1 MKREAAR
8 RGWWDLP
15 VENGNLGRAE
25 DVDVDVLSLEPNRT
39 DLCGGNP
46 AHRNVL
52 DMLAHQADPS
62 PLEHGAAASH
72 LPLSL
77 LPYSTMARAALKGGG
92 RIPDGR
98 TGAEPPPT
106 RPPPPLAPLT
116 RDFYAIFSTRLRPIF
131 RACLVENYGCLLGS
145 WLSTK
150 LPTARAL
157 QTRPADS
164 TRSFFLFYSKSWTIG
179 MFHLTSLILFSE
191 KYKYGN
197 LKSCANKAS

>member
-1 MKREAAR
+1 MGSIREVECIKAATLGVSARCLRQSELGREVKRVAAR

-106 RPPPPLAPLT
+106 TTTTSATHKRLLRHFLHQAATHLPSVSGGKLRLSSGQLAQHEAAN
-116 RDFYAIFSTRLRPIF
+116 R
-131 RACLVENYGCLLGS
+131 
-145 WLSTK
+145 
-150 LPTARAL
+150 
-157 QTRPADS
+157 
-164 TRSFFLFYSKSWTIG
+164 KS
-179 MFHLTSLILFSE
+179 S
-191 KYKYGN
+191 
-197 LKSCANKAS
+197 ANKTS

>member
-1 MKREAAR
+1 MSRGRSIREVECIKAATLGVSVRCLRQSELGREVKRVAAR

-106 RPPPPLAPLT
+106 RPPLAPLT

-131 RACLVENYGCLLGS
+131 SVSGGKLR
-145 WLSTK
+145 LSSGQ
-150 LPTARAL
+150 LAQHEAANR
-157 QTRPADS
+157 
-164 TRSFFLFYSKSWTIG
+164 KS
-179 MFHLTSLILFSE
+179 S
-191 KYKYGN
+191 
-197 LKSCANKAS
+197 ANKTS

>member
-1 MKREAAR
+1 MHKGCDPGRVSSVPQAVGAWSVKRVAAR

-77 LPYSTMARAALKGGG
+77 LPYSTMARAALRGGG
-92 RIPDGR
+92 RIPGGR

-106 RPPPPLAPLT
+106 TTTTSATHKRLLRHFLLICSS
-116 RDFYAIFSTRLRPIF
+116 RDPSST
-131 RACLVENYGCLLGS
+131 
-145 WLSTK
+145 
-150 LPTARAL
+150 
-157 QTRPADS
+157 
-164 TRSFFLFYSKSWTIG
+164 
-179 MFHLTSLILFSE
+179 SE
-191 KYKYGN
+191 E
-197 LKSCANKAS
+197 C